1 MMYLYIYYVQYYD
14 DTDDV
19 KKDIFSSEP
28 TQENIRRFEET
39 RVNGKVNKV
48 QVIKVYEVGKKL
60 YEVMQTAI

>member
-1 MMYLYIYYVQYYD
+1 MYLYIYYVQYYD

-60 YEVMQTAI
+60 YEVMQTVL

>member
-60 YEVMQTAI
+60 YEVMQTAL